1 MTFQVTTALK
11 KINLS
16 KKRITVCKA
25 GTSVGKTYCI
35 MALLINYAATYKR
48 QTILCIAETIPSI
61 KMGSLQI
68 FKDIMVDTNRWI
80 EEHFNA
86 TELTYTFSNG
96 SKIMFKSFDSVGK
109 AKAAGKRN
117 VLFINEGN
125 HINWPIVNE
134 LMIRTTEKIY
144 IDYNPSEESWI
155 DTEIIGS
162 EDVDVVSLM
171 WKDNEAISPNIVKEL
186 EKRLELS
193 KTSEYWKNWCD
204 VYIYGKLGQLEG
216 TIFNNWKIV
225 DKIPEECKLIGYG
238 CDFGYSNDPSTLIG
252 IYQLNENDIYIDEL
266 IYQTQLTNTDLG
278 KKIKSL
284 NLPNLT
290 IFADSSNPGGIEE
303 IRRMGINIQ
312 PAKKGPDSIKLGID
326 ILQRFNL
333 HITNSS
339 INTIKEFRNYKWETN
354 KGGIITNTP
363 ASGYD
368 HSIDAIRY
376 LSMMKLKQN
385 KSGVYN
391 TITI

>member
-1 MTFQVTTALK
+1 
-11 KINLS
+11 
-16 KKRITVCKA
+16 
-25 GTSVGKTYCI
+25 
-35 MALLINYAATYKR
+35 
-48 QTILCIAETIPSI
+48 
-61 KMGSLQI
+61 
-68 FKDIMVDTNRWI
+68 
-80 EEHFNA
+80 
-86 TELTYTFSNG
+86 
-96 SKIMFKSFDSVGK
+96 
-109 AKAAGKRN
+109 
-117 VLFINEGN
+117 
-125 HINWPIVNE
+125 
-134 LMIRTTEKIY
+134 MIRTTEKIY

-162 EDVDVVSLM
+162 EDVDVVTLM

-225 DKIPEECKLIGYG
+225 DKIPDESKLIGFG

-252 IYQLNENDIYIDEL
+252 VYKLNENDLYIDEL

-278 KKIKSL
+278 KKIKQL
-284 NLPNLT
+284 ELPNLT
-290 IFADSSNPGGIEE
+290 IYADSSNPGGIEE

-312 PAKKGPDSIKLGID
+312 KVGDKTIKLGID
-326 ILQRFNL
+326 ILQRYNIF
-333 HITNSS
+333 ITSKS
-339 INTIKEFRNYKWETN
+339 VNTIKEFRMYKWEVNNNGTM
-354 KGGIITNTP
+354 TNTP

-376 LSMMKLKQN
+376 LAMMKLKVN
-385 KSGVYN
+385 KSGIYN